1 MSSTA
6 SRLASNGHSTP
17 GHSPVRG
24 HGGAHPVAPK
34 PRRGWGWLLLVL
46 MAVAAAALLLTMT
59 SRSAH
64 GLTGRDLAQACRS
77 LLKGTAPP
85 AGAGGVSLR
94 VAVANGHAM
103 VVAEGVPPRAC
114 VGAAWDLVKD
124 GTVAINGLVPM
135 RVSGAKLA
143 ELCNQADTATMSW
156 TPQGR

>member
-6 SRLASNGHSTP
+6 SRLASNGHSPP
-17 GHSPVRG
+17 GHAPVHG
-24 HGGAHPVAPK
+24 HGGARSATPK
-34 PRRGWGWLLLVL
+34 PRRGWGWLALALIVIGG
-46 MAVAAAALLLTMT
+46 AALLLAMT

-64 GLTGRDLAQACRS
+64 GLTGQDLARDCRG
-77 LLKGTAPP
+77 LLTGTAPP
-85 AGAGGVSLR
+85 ADTGGVSLR
-94 VAVANGHAM
+94 VAMANGHAS

-124 GTVAINGLVPM
+124 GTVAINGLVPL

-143 ELCNQADTATMSW
+143 ELCNQAETATMRW